1 MKLSLLALLPLL
13 LAPTPLGSNAQG
25 DPFMEK
31 YLSTAERLRD
41 EGDAVGA
48 RAAVERALERD
59 DRHLGALET
68 LAELA
73 AEGDD
78 LDTAAWAYHRWLQV
92 VESAEKLPVSR
103 SKRKQI
109 LEAVTAVDARADDF
123 RSLTDDHLSEL
134 HKLAKAHA
142 KRGRLHSA
150 LEVYAEILLI
160 DPFNAEGRAAVK
172 NIRRTGGEDVAV
184 EDAFAGAGDPTEG
197 LDPEWLAEENA
208 KHEEWENAWTKETEN
223 YRYRTNAGFL
233 VLQTSSI
240 AMEQMNRA
248 YRKFFRY
255 KEDGGATPKI
265 EVRVYKNRDE
275 YLKYNNL
282 PENDWTGGF
291 FNGST
296 VQTFLGGPSGKE
308 TIRQMYGT
316 LFHEAA
322 HQFVSLT
329 GRGGVPG
336 WLNEAYA
343 SFFEGTTILS
353 NGSVRWNQVAT
364 HRLFPLARRME
375 QGWMNGPSDG
385 VRDESGEW
393 ATPTT
398 APTLRIL
405 VENQYQWGPPWYAPT
420 WGVVYFLY
428 NLRDEDGRLI
438 YRDSLNDY
446 YYSGASSVGRDQRV
460 EHFEN
465 IVIQGAPLS
474 PVQDIE
480 ALNELWRDWILELRD
495 IQLGKKA
502 ARKTNFDYGLA
513 ALARGETAEAV
524 DFLEEAFL
532 HTPED
537 PEVLWK
543 LAGALENTDAE
554 DRAAAMYL
562 QFARELELRGLTE
575 DERYPVAK
583 EKLTK
588 LDPLFSAHAKLKR
601 KMLEEGLELAKSY
614 RDRDLPLMALEIA
627 RRMSA
632 QFSLPEAL
640 DFYIEVASETGRS
653 LARWKVAYN
662 ELDLEGWSGSEHYGA
677 YGRMLVADV
686 KDDGATG
693 RPGDEIFTADLT
705 YDAAFEG
712 DYSLE
717 AQLRF
722 EDGATVAGLTFGR
735 KDANT
740 THAVILHPTGYLDI
754 STKDGGTWTYRDHRS
769 VSLPGEWQKLRIDL
783 VDKTLD
789 VYLNDR
795 YIRSIE
801 MPSRDSVQ
809 GGFGLITGTG
819 KISYRDL
826 RFLARDPYDPAAR
839 IERELALAKVANSE
853 IERPEGTFT
862 GFTPPAFVES
872 LKWLQ
877 GEPRTLEH
885 LQGAPSAIV
894 FWSQAQEQAIP
905 TGEYYR
911 HLAETYAEFD
921 MQWVVVIG
929 GEHSPAQARA
939 MAAAAKLPESM
950 AVAHDV
956 EFAYYKAAHVVPGG
970 WGLPRILVMDVDGE
984 VIWEGDP
991 GLVPG
996 RGWKPGDGETYLDGP
1011 IKEIIEKRRLKEIRK
1026 FAPELPK
1033 ATKLARAGMLAQA
1046 WTAIRP
1052 LAELDADFSP
1062 IVQRARDLRDFLE
1075 GAGAQLLGEAEV
1087 HAAEGYPLRAAALL
1101 DKVSVDFV
1109 GTSTGDLAAGR
1120 LKTLQKSD
1128 DYREV
1133 KRAWRSM
1140 DKALSSAERG
1150 KAASEILP
1158 DLDAAL
1164 AASELAEIAVVR
1176 EELRAALFRDGADG
1190 FVQAWNR
1197 LAPEGFLQTRLEA
1210 LTAELAED

>member
-1 MKLSLLALLPLL
+1 MKLSLLLALFSLL
-13 LAPTPLGSNAQG
+13 GSAVALAPGG
-25 DPFMEK
+25 DPFIEK
-31 YLSTAERLRD
+31 YLSTAERLRED
-41 EGDAVGA
+41 GDASGA

-59 DRHLGALET
+59 DQHLGALKI

-73 AEGDD
+73 TAEED

-103 SKRKQI
+103 SSRKAV
-109 LEAVTAVDARADDF
+109 LEALLLVDERADDF
-123 RSLTDDHLSEL
+123 RGLSDDHLGEL

-142 KRGRLHSA
+142 KRGRMHSA

-160 DPFNAEGRAAVK
+160 DPMNAAARAAVK

-184 EDAFAGAGDPTEG
+184 EDAYAGAGDPTEG

-208 KHEEWENAWTKETEN
+208 KHEAWEDAWTKETEN
-223 YRYRTNAGFL
+223 YRYRTNAGFI
-233 VLQTSSI
+233 VMQTASI

-248 YRKFFRY
+248 YRKFFRF
-255 KEDGGATPKI
+255 KEDGGPTPKI
-265 EVRVYKNRDE
+265 EVRVFKSRDE

-296 VQTFLGGPSGKE
+296 VQTFLGGPSGTE

-364 HRLFPLARRME
+364 HRLFPLARRMD
-375 QGWMNGPSDG
+375 QGWMTGPSDG

-393 ATPTT
+393 ATPPT

-428 NLRDEDGRLI
+428 NLRNEDGKLI
-438 YRDSLNDY
+438 YRDALNNY
-446 YYSGASSVGRDQRV
+446 YYSNAASVGRDGRV
-460 EHFEN
+460 DHFEK

-474 PVQDIE
+474 PVEDIDG
-480 ALNELWRDWILELRD
+480 LNEVWRQWILELRD
-495 IQLGKKA
+495 IQLGKSA
-502 ARKTNFDYGLA
+502 ARKSNFDFGLA
-513 ALARGETAEAV
+513 ALARGETGEAV
-524 DFLEEAFL
+524 EFLEEAFL

-543 LAGALENTDAE
+543 LAGALEMTDSE
-554 DRAAAMYL
+554 DRAAALYL
-562 QFARELELRGLTE
+562 QFARELEMRGLTD
-575 DERYPVAK
+575 DERYELAR
-583 EKLTK
+583 EKLTE
-588 LDPLFSAHAKLKR
+588 LDPLFNSHAKLKR
-601 KMLEEGLELAKSY
+601 KMLEQGLELAKSY
-614 RDRDLPLMALEIA
+614 RDRNLPLMALEIA

-640 DFYIEVASETGRS
+640 EFYAQVASETGRS

-662 ELDLEGWSGSEHYGA
+662 ELDLEGWSGSELYGA
-677 YGRMLVADV
+677 YGRMLVAEI

-693 RPGDEIFTADLT
+693 RSADEIFTADLT
-705 YDAAFEG
+705 YDAAFQG

-717 AQLRF
+717 AELRF
-722 EDGATVAGLTFGR
+722 DEGASIAGLTFGR

-754 STKDGGTWTYRDHRS
+754 STKDGGTWTYRDHRA
-769 VSLPGEWQKLRIDL
+769 VSLPNEWQKLRIDL
-783 VDKTLD
+783 VGKVLD

-819 KISYRDL
+819 KVSYRDL

-839 IERELALAKVANSE
+839 IERELALAKVASSE
-853 IERPEGTFT
+853 IARPEGTFT
-862 GFTPPAFVES
+862 GAAPPPLLES
-872 LKWLQ
+872 LNWVQ
-877 GEPRTLEH
+877 GDPLTLEH
-885 LQGAPSAIV
+885 LHGAPAAIV
-894 FWSQAQEQAIP
+894 FWSQVQEEVIP
-905 TGEYYR
+905 TGAYYA
-911 HLAETYAEFD
+911 HLAKTYAEFD
-921 MQWVVVIG
+921 MKWVVVIG
-929 GEHSPAQARA
+929 GEHKRGQIDGMLRA
-939 MAAAAKLPESM
+939 NPMPGAHI
-950 AVAHDV
+950 AHDASF
-956 EFAYYKAAHVVPGG
+956 EFYKSTHVVPGG
-970 WGLPRILVMDVDGE
+970 WGLPRILVLDVDGE
-984 VIWEGDP
+984 VVWEGDP

-996 RGWKPGDGETYLDGP
+996 RGWKEGDGETYLDGP
-1011 IKEIIEKRRLKEIRK
+1011 IKEIIEKRRLKEIQEY
-1026 FAPELPK
+1026 ASELPK
-1033 ATKLARAGMLAQA
+1033 ARRLAQAGLLAQA
-1046 WTAIRP
+1046 WSAIRP
-1052 LAELDADFSP
+1052 LAELDAAFSP
-1062 IVQRARDLRDFLE
+1062 TVQSARDLRDFLE
-1075 GAGAQLLGEAEV
+1075 GAGSQLLADAEEQ
-1087 HAAEGYPLRAAALL
+1087 AASGYPMRAAALL
-1101 DKVSVDFV
+1101 EKVSTDFA

-1120 LKTLQKSD
+1120 LVELLKNA
-1128 DYREV
+1128 DYRAV
-1133 KRAWRSM
+1133 KKAWRSM
-1140 DKALSSAERG
+1140 DKAFKNAERD
-1150 KAASEILP
+1150 KPAAELLP

-1164 AASELAEIAVVR
+1164 AASELPEIAVVR
-1176 EELRAALFRDGADG
+1176 EKLRDALFSDGSAG
-1190 FVQAWNR
+1190 FLAAWKQHS
-1197 LAPEGFLQTRLEA
+1197 PEGYLQTRVEE
-1210 LTAELAED
+1210 LTAGLAE

>member
-1 MKLSLLALLPLL
+1 MKLLPLLALLPLL
-13 LAPTPLGSNAQG
+13 SPVDLSTGNGG
-25 DPFMEK
+25 DPFIEK
-31 YLSTAERLRD
+31 YLSTAERHKT
-41 EGDAVGA
+41 EGNTALA

-59 DRHLGALET
+59 DKHLGALKT

-73 AEGDD
+73 KQQGDA
-78 LDTAAWAYHRWLQV
+78 DTAAWAYHRWLQV

-103 SKRKQI
+103 SERKAV
-109 LEAVTAVDARADDF
+109 LEAVIAVDERAEDF
-123 RSLTDDHLSEL
+123 RNLSEGHLKEL

-160 DPFNAEGRAAVK
+160 DIFNAEARAAVK

-197 LDPEWLAEENA
+197 LDPEWLEEEDA
-208 KHEEWENAWTKETEN
+208 KHSEWENAWTKETEN

-248 YRKFFRY
+248 YRKFFRF

-265 EVRVYKNRDE
+265 EVRVFKTRAE
-275 YLKYNNL
+275 YLKHNNL

-296 VQTFLGGPSGKE
+296 VQTFLGGPSGTE

-353 NGSVRWNQVAT
+353 NGSVRWNQVPT

-375 QGWMNGPSDG
+375 QGWMSGPSDG
-385 VRDESGEW
+385 VRDEAGEW

-428 NLRDEDGRLI
+428 NLRDEDGQLI
-438 YRDSLNDY
+438 YRDALNEY
-446 YYSGASSVGRDQRV
+446 YYSGARSVGLDQRV

-465 IVIQGAPLS
+465 IVIKSAPLS
-474 PVQDIE
+474 PVENIE
-480 ALNELWRDWILELRD
+480 GLNELWRDWILELRD

-502 ARKTNFDYGLA
+502 ARKSNFDYGLA
-513 ALARGETAEAV
+513 ALARGETDAAV

-543 LAGALENTDAE
+543 LAGALENTDSE

-562 QFARELELRGLTE
+562 QFARELELRGKTD
-575 DERYPVAK
+575 DERYPLAK

-662 ELDLEGWSGSEHYGA
+662 ELDLDGWSGSEHYSA
-677 YGRMLVADV
+677 YGAMLVADV
-686 KDDGATG
+686 QDDGATG
-693 RPGDEIFTADLT
+693 RPADEIFTADLT
-705 YDAAFEG
+705 YDAAFDG

-717 AQLRF
+717 AELRF
-722 EDGATVAGLTFGR
+722 DEGATVAGLTFGR

-740 THAVILHPTGYLDI
+740 THAVILHPKGYLDI

-769 VSLPGEWQKLRIDL
+769 VLLPGEWQKLRIDL

-819 KISYRDL
+819 KISYRNL

-839 IERELALAKVANSE
+839 IERDLALAKVASSA

-862 GFTPPAFVES
+862 GFSPPPLIEE
-872 LKWLQ
+872 LNWLQ
-877 GEPRTLEH
+877 GDPITLDH
-885 LQGAPSAIV
+885 LHGAPAAIV
-894 FWSQAQEQAIP
+894 FWSKAQEDAIP
-905 TGEYYR
+905 TGDYYA
-911 HLAETYAEFD
+911 HLAKTYAEFD
-921 MQWVVVIG
+921 MKWVFVVG
-929 GEHSPAQARA
+929 GEHSPAQVRA
-939 MAAAAKLPESM
+939 MAQQHGLDGVH
-950 AVAHDV
+950 VAHDAT
-956 EFAYYKAAHVVPGG
+956 FAFYKSAHVVPGG
-970 WGLPRILVMDVDGE
+970 WGMPRILVLDVDGK
-984 VIWEGDP
+984 VTWEGDP
-991 GLVPG
+991 GLIPG
-996 RGWKPGDGETYLDGP
+996 RGWKTGDGETYLDGP
-1011 IKEIIEKRRLKEIRK
+1011 IKEIIEKRQLKEIRK
-1026 FAPELPK
+1026 FATELPK
-1033 ATKLARAGMLAQA
+1033 ARKLARAGMLAQA

-1052 LAELDADFSP
+1052 LAQLDADFSP
-1062 IVQRARDLRDFLE
+1062 IVQQARDLRDFLE
-1075 GAGAQLLGEAEV
+1075 GAGAQLLADAEAQ
-1087 HAAEGYPLRAAALL
+1087 AAAGYPLRAAVLL
-1101 DKVSVDFV
+1101 EKVSTDFL

-1120 LKTLQKSD
+1120 LATLLKNG
-1128 DYREV
+1128 DYRAV

-1140 DKALSSAERG
+1140 EKALKSAERE
-1150 KAASEILP
+1150 KPAAEIIP

-1164 AASELAEIAVVR
+1164 AECELAEIAVLR
-1176 EELRAALFRDGADG
+1176 EELRAALFRDGA
-1190 FVQAWNR
+1190 
-1197 LAPEGFLQTRLEA
+1197 EGFLEAWKQLSAEGYLQTRLEA
-1210 LTAELAED
+1210 LAEELAD

>member
-1 MKLSLLALLPLL
+1 MKLLPLLALLPLL
-13 LAPTPLGSNAQG
+13 SPADLSTGSGGG
-25 DPFMEK
+25 DPFIEK
-31 YLSTAERLRD
+31 YLSTAERHMA
-41 EGDAVGA
+41 EGNTAAA

-59 DRHLGALET
+59 DKHLGALKS

-73 AEGDD
+73 LEQGDP
-78 LDTAAWAYHRWLQV
+78 DTAAWAYHRWLQV

-103 SKRKQI
+103 SERKAV
-109 LEAVTAVDARADDF
+109 LEAVIAVDERAEDF
-123 RSLTDDHLSEL
+123 RDLTDDHLKEL

-160 DPFNAEGRAAVK
+160 DIFNAEARAAVK

-197 LDPEWLAEENA
+197 LDPEWLAEEDA
-208 KHEEWENAWTKETEN
+208 KHSEWENAWTKQTEN
-223 YRYRTNAGFL
+223 YKYRTNAGFL

-248 YRKFFRY
+248 YRKFFRF
-255 KEDGGATPKI
+255 KEDGGATPMI
-265 EVRVYKNRDE
+265 EVRVFKSRDE

-296 VQTFLGGPSGKE
+296 VQTFLGGPSGTE

-375 QGWMNGPSDG
+375 QGWMTGPSDG

-438 YRDSLNDY
+438 YRESLNDY
-446 YYSGASSVGRDQRV
+446 YYSGARSVGRDQRV

-465 IVIQGAPLS
+465 IVIKSAPLS
-474 PVQDIE
+474 PVENIE
-480 ALNELWRDWILELRD
+480 GLNELWRDWILELRD

-502 ARKTNFDYGLA
+502 ARKSNYDYGLA
-513 ALARGETAEAV
+513 ALARGETDAAV

-543 LAGALENTDAE
+543 LAGALENTDSE

-562 QFARELELRGLTE
+562 QFTRELELRGQTD

-583 EKLTK
+583 EKLTE

-614 RDRDLPLMALEIA
+614 RDRGFPMMALEIA

-662 ELDLEGWSGSEHYGA
+662 ELDLEGWSGSEFYNAYGA
-677 YGRMLVADV
+677 MLVGDI

-693 RPGDEIFTADLT
+693 RPADEIFTADLT
-705 YDAAFEG
+705 YDAAFDG

-722 EDGATVAGLTFGR
+722 DEGATIAGLTFGR

-740 THAVILHPTGYLDI
+740 THAVILHPAGYLDI

-819 KISYRDL
+819 KISYRNL

-839 IERELALAKVANSE
+839 IERELALAKIASSE

-862 GFTPPAFVES
+862 GFTPPPFVED
-872 LKWLQ
+872 LKWIQ
-877 GEPRTLEH
+877 GEPLTLDH
-885 LQGAPSAIV
+885 MKGAPSAIV
-894 FWSQAQEQAIP
+894 FWSKAQEDAIP
-905 TGEYYR
+905 TGAYYQ
-911 HLAETYAEFD
+911 HLAQTYAEYD
-921 MQWVVVIG
+921 MKWVVVIG
-929 GEHSPAQARA
+929 GEHKPAQIRA
-939 MAAAAKLPESM
+939 MLQQFPM
-950 AVAHDV
+950 PDVHVAHDSTF
-956 EFAYYKAAHVVPGG
+956 EFYKSAHVVPGG
-970 WGLPRILVMDVDGE
+970 WGLPRILVLDVDGK
-984 VIWEGDP
+984 VTWEGDP
-991 GLVPG
+991 GLIPG
-996 RGWKPGDGETYLDGP
+996 RGWKSGDGETYLDGP
-1011 IKEIIEKRRLKEIRK
+1011 IKEIIEKRQLKEIRK

-1033 ATKLARAGMLAQA
+1033 ATKLARAGLLAQA
-1046 WTAIRP
+1046 WTTIRP
-1052 LAELDADFSP
+1052 LAELKADFSP
-1062 IVQRARDLRDFLE
+1062 IVQQARDLRDFLE
-1075 GAGAQLLGEAEV
+1075 GAGAQLLAEAEV
-1087 HAAEGYPLRAAALL
+1087 QAADDYPMRAAALL
-1101 DKVSVDFV
+1101 EKVSTDFI

-1120 LKTLQKSD
+1120 LATMLKDS
-1128 DYREV
+1128 DYRAV

-1140 DKALSSAERG
+1140 DKAYKSAERD
-1150 KAASEILP
+1150 KPAAEIIP

-1164 AASELAEIAVVR
+1164 AECELAEIAVLR
-1176 EELRAALFRDGADG
+1176 ESLRAALFRDGS
-1190 FVQAWNR
+1190 
-1197 LAPEGFLQTRLEA
+1197 EGFLEAWRQLSPEGYLQLRLEA
-1210 LTAELAED
+1210 LASELAD

>member
-1 MKLSLLALLPLL
+1 MKLRSLLALLPLL
-13 LAPTPLGSNAQG
+13 NPADPSTGIVRGG
-25 DPFMEK
+25 DPFIEK
-31 YLSTAERLRD
+31 YLSTAERHKADGNTAAAR
-41 EGDAVGA
+41 GA
-48 RAAVERALERD
+48 AERALERD
-59 DRHLGALET
+59 DKHLGALKS
-68 LAELA
+68 LAELSLV
-73 AEGDD
+73 EGDP
-78 LDTAAWAYHRWLQV
+78 DTAAWAYHRWLQV

-103 SKRKQI
+103 SERKAV
-109 LEAVTAVDARADDF
+109 LEAVIAVDNRAEDF
-123 RSLTDDHLSEL
+123 RDLTDDHLKEL
-134 HKLAKAHA
+134 HKLARAHA

-160 DPFNAEGRAAVK
+160 DIFNTEARAGVK

-208 KHEEWENAWTKETEN
+208 KHSEWENAWTKQTEN
-223 YRYRTNAGFL
+223 YKYRTNAGFL

-255 KEDGGATPKI
+255 KEDGGATPMI

-296 VQTFLGGPSGKE
+296 VQTFLGGPSGTE

-329 GRGGVPG
+329 GRGGIPG
-336 WLNEAYA
+336 WLNEGYA

-375 QGWMNGPSDG
+375 QGWMTGPSDG
-385 VRDESGEW
+385 VRDENGEW

-428 NLRDEDGRLI
+428 NLRDGDGRLI
-438 YRDSLNDY
+438 YRESLNNY
-446 YYSGASSVGRDQRV
+446 YYSGARSVGRDQRV

-465 IVIQGAPLS
+465 VVIKGAPLS
-474 PVQDIE
+474 PVDDIE
-480 ALNELWRDWILELRD
+480 SLNELWRDWMLELRD

-502 ARKTNFDYGLA
+502 ARKSNYDYGLA
-513 ALARGETAEAV
+513 ALARGETGAAV

-562 QFARELELRGLTE
+562 QFTRELELRGQTD
-575 DERYPVAK
+575 DERYPSAK
-583 EKLTK
+583 EKLTE

-601 KMLEEGLELAKSY
+601 KMLDQGLELAKSY
-614 RDRDLPLMALEIA
+614 RDRGFPMMALEIA

-662 ELDLEGWSGSEHYGA
+662 ELDLEGWSGSEFYNAYGA
-677 YGRMLVADV
+677 MLVGNI
-686 KDDGATG
+686 KDDGSSG
-693 RPGDEIFTADLT
+693 RPADEIFTADLT
-705 YDAAFEG
+705 YDAAFDG

-722 EDGATVAGLTFGR
+722 DEGATVAGLTFGR

-819 KISYRDL
+819 KISYRNL

-839 IERELALAKVANSE
+839 IERELALAKVASSE

-862 GFTPPAFVES
+862 GFTPPPLIED
-872 LKWLQ
+872 LKWIQ
-877 GEPRTLEH
+877 GKPLTLDH
-885 LQGAPSAIV
+885 LKGAPSAIV
-894 FWSQAQEQAIP
+894 FWSKAQENAIP
-905 TGEYYR
+905 TGAYYQ
-911 HLAETYAEFD
+911 HLAKAYAEYD
-921 MQWVVVIG
+921 MKWVVVIG
-929 GEHSPAQARA
+929 GEHSPSQIRG
-939 MAAAAKLPESM
+939 MLQQFPM
-950 AVAHDV
+950 PD
-956 EFAYYKAAHVVPGG
+956 AHV
-970 WGLPRILVMDVDGE
+970 
-984 VIWEGDP
+984 
-991 GLVPG
+991 
-996 RGWKPGDGETYLDGP
+996 
-1011 IKEIIEKRRLKEIRK
+1011 
-1026 FAPELPK
+1026 A
-1033 ATKLARAGMLAQA
+1033 
-1046 WTAIRP
+1046 
-1052 LAELDADFSP
+1052 
-1062 IVQRARDLRDFLE
+1062 
-1075 GAGAQLLGEAEV
+1075 
-1087 HAAEGYPLRAAALL
+1087 
-1101 DKVSVDFV
+1101 
-1109 GTSTGDLAAGR
+1109 
-1120 LKTLQKSD
+1120 
-1128 DYREV
+1128 
-1133 KRAWRSM
+1133 
-1140 DKALSSAERG
+1140 
-1150 KAASEILP
+1150 
-1158 DLDAAL
+1158 
-1164 AASELAEIAVVR
+1164 
-1176 EELRAALFRDGADG
+1176 
-1190 FVQAWNR
+1190 
-1197 LAPEGFLQTRLEA
+1197 
-1210 LTAELAED
+1210 

>member
-1 MKLSLLALLPLL
+1 MNWLLPLL
-13 LAPTPLGSNAQG
+13 LAPLALLAPHAATQGG
-25 DPFMEK
+25 DPFIEK
-31 YLSTAERLRD
+31 YLSNAERLLAD
-41 EGDAVGA
+41 GDAAGA

-59 DRHLGALET
+59 DQHLGALRT

-73 AEGDD
+73 AKEGD
-78 LDTAAWAYHRWLQV
+78 LDTAAWSYHRWLQV

-103 SKRKQI
+103 SERKAV
-109 LEAVTAVDARADDF
+109 LEAIALVDDRADDF
-123 RSLTDDHLSEL
+123 RGLSDDHLSEL
-134 HKLAKAHA
+134 HKIAKAHA
-142 KRGRLHSA
+142 KRGRNHSA

-160 DPFNAEGRAAVK
+160 DPFNAEARAAIK
-172 NIRRTGGEDVAV
+172 HIRRTGGEDVAV

-197 LDPEWLAEENA
+197 LDPEWLAEEDA
-208 KHEEWENAWTKETEN
+208 KHAEWENAWTKETEN

-233 VLQTSSI
+233 VLQTASI

-248 YRKFFRY
+248 YRKFFRF
-255 KEDGGATPKI
+255 KEDGGPTPKI
-265 EVRVYKNRDE
+265 EVRVFAKRSE
-275 YLKYNNL
+275 YLKANNK

-296 VQTFLGGPSGKE
+296 VQTFLGGPSGTE

-375 QGWMNGPSDG
+375 QGWMTGPSDG

-393 ATPTT
+393 ATPQT

-405 VENQYQWGPPWYAPT
+405 VENQYEWGPPWYAPT

-428 NLRDEDGRLI
+428 NLRDDDGRLI
-438 YRDSLNDY
+438 YRDTLNNY
-446 YYSGASSVGRDQRV
+446 YYSNASSVALADRV
-460 EHFEN
+460 SHFEKV
-465 IVIQGAPLS
+465 VIAEAPLS
-474 PVQDIE
+474 PVEDIDG
-480 ALNELWRDWILELRD
+480 LNDLWRDWILELRD

-502 ARKTNFDYGLA
+502 ARKSNFDHGQA
-513 ALARGETAEAV
+513 ALERGETDVAV

-543 LAGALENTDAE
+543 LAGALEMTDSE

-562 QFARELELRGLTE
+562 QFTRELELRGQTD

-588 LDPLFSAHAKLKR
+588 LDPMFSAHAKLKR
-601 KMLEEGLELAKSY
+601 QMLERGLELAKSY
-614 RDRDLPLMALEIA
+614 RSRDLPMMALEIA

-640 DFYIEVASETGRS
+640 DFYAEVALETGRS

-662 ELDLEGWSGSEHYGA
+662 ELDLEGWSGSEHYTA

-693 RPGDEIFTADLT
+693 RPADEIFTADLT
-705 YDAAFEG
+705 YDAAFDG

-722 EDGATVAGLTFGR
+722 EEGASIAGLTFGR

-754 STKDGGTWTYRDHRS
+754 STKDGGAWTYRDHRS
-769 VSLPGEWQKLRIDL
+769 VDLPGEWQKLRIDL
-783 VDKTLD
+783 VGKTLD

-839 IERELALAKVANSE
+839 IERELALEAVANNE
-853 IERPEGTFT
+853 VDRPTGTFT
-862 GFTPPAFVES
+862 GFTPPPFLES
-872 LKWLQ
+872 MRWVQ
-877 GEPRTLEH
+877 GEALTLEH
-885 LQGAPSAIV
+885 LKGAPAALV
-894 FWSQAQEQAIP
+894 FWSAVQEEVIP
-905 TGEYYR
+905 TAAYYQ
-911 HLAETYAEFD
+911 HLIDTFSAYD
-921 MQWVVVIG
+921 MKWVVVIG
-929 GEHSPAQARA
+929 GEHKGRQIEGMLKATPLEGAHI
-939 MAAAAKLPESM
+939 
-950 AVAHDV
+950 AHDAMF
-956 EFAYYKAAHVVPGG
+956 EYYKSANVVPGG
-970 WGLPRILVMDVDGE
+970 WGLPRILVLDIDGT
-984 VIWEGDP
+984 VTWEGDP
-991 GLVPG
+991 GLIPG
-996 RGWKPGDGETYLDGP
+996 RGWQAGDGETYLDGP
-1011 IKEIIEKRRLKEIRK
+1011 IKEIIEKRQLDAIQKL
-1026 FAPELPK
+1026 APQLER
-1033 ATKLARAGMLAQA
+1033 ATKYARAGLFAEA
-1046 WTAIRP
+1046 YVAIQP
-1052 LAELDADFSP
+1052 LAELDAAFSP
-1062 IVQRARDLRDFLE
+1062 TVQRARDVRDFVE
-1075 GAGAQLLGEAEV
+1075 GVGAQLMNDAEQQ
-1087 HAAEGYPLRAAALL
+1087 AAAGYPLRAAALL
-1101 DKVSVDFV
+1101 DKVATDFA
-1109 GTSTGDLAAGR
+1109 GGATGDLASGR
-1120 LKTLQKSD
+1120 LEQLERDTG
-1128 DYREV
+1128 YREV
-1133 KRAWRSM
+1133 RKAWRSM
-1140 DKALSSAERG
+1140 EKAFKNAERG
-1150 KAASEILP
+1150 REAAELLP

-1164 AASELAEIAVVR
+1164 EASELAEIVEIR
-1176 EELRAALFRDGADG
+1176 EQLRAALFRDGA
-1190 FVQAWNR
+1190 
-1197 LAPEGFLQTRLEA
+1197 EGFLDAWKQLSPEGYLQARL
-1210 LTAELAED
+1210 AELAAALADQ

>member
-1 MKLSLLALLPLL
+1 MKLLPLLALLPLL
-13 LAPTPLGSNAQG
+13 NPADLSTGAQGG
-25 DPFMEK
+25 DPFIEK
-31 YLSTAERLRD
+31 YLSTAERHKA
-41 EGDAVGA
+41 EGNMAAA

-59 DRHLGALET
+59 DKHLGALKS

-73 AEGDD
+73 LEGNDA
-78 LDTAAWAYHRWLQV
+78 DTAAWAYHRWLQV
-92 VESAEKLPVSR
+92 VESAEKLPVAR
-103 SKRKQI
+103 SERKAV
-109 LEAVTAVDARADDF
+109 LEAVMAVDERAEDF
-123 RSLTDDHLSEL
+123 RDLTDDHLKEL

-160 DPFNAEGRAAVK
+160 DIFNAEARAAVK

-197 LDPEWLAEENA
+197 LDPEWLAEEDA
-208 KHEEWENAWTKETEN
+208 KHSEWENAWTKQTEN
-223 YRYRTNAGFL
+223 YKYRTNAGFL

-248 YRKFFRY
+248 YRKFFRF
-255 KEDGGATPKI
+255 KEDGGATPMI

-296 VQTFLGGPSGKE
+296 VQTFLGGASGTE

-375 QGWMNGPSDG
+375 QGWMTGPSDG

-398 APTLRIL
+398 APTLRTL

-428 NLRDEDGRLI
+428 NLRDEDGQLI
-438 YRDSLNDY
+438 YRDSLNEY
-446 YYSGASSVGRDQRV
+446 YYSGARSVGQDQRV

-465 IVIQGAPLS
+465 IVIKGAPLS
-474 PVQDIE
+474 PVDDIE
-480 ALNELWRDWILELRD
+480 ALSELWRDWILELRD

-502 ARKTNFDYGLA
+502 ARKSNYDYGLA
-513 ALARGETAEAV
+513 ALARGETDAAV

-543 LAGALENTDAE
+543 LAGALENTDSE

-562 QFARELELRGLTE
+562 QFARELELRGQTD
-575 DERYPVAK
+575 DERYPIAK
-583 EKLTK
+583 EKLTE

-601 KMLEEGLELAKSY
+601 KMLEQGLELAKSY
-614 RDRDLPLMALEIA
+614 RDRGYPMMALEIA

-640 DFYIEVASETGRS
+640 DFYIQVASETGRS

-662 ELDLEGWSGSEHYGA
+662 ELDLEGWSGSEYYNAYGA
-677 YGRMLVADV
+677 MLVGDI
-686 KDDGATG
+686 KDDGSSG
-693 RPGDEIFTADLT
+693 RPADEIFTADLT
-705 YDAAFEG
+705 YDAAFDG

-722 EDGATVAGLTFGR
+722 DEGATIAGLTFGR

-740 THAVILHPTGYLDI
+740 THAVILHPSGYLDI

-769 VSLPGEWQKLRIDL
+769 VDLPGEWQKLRIDL

-795 YIRSIE
+795 YIRSIQ

-819 KISYRDL
+819 KISYRNL

-839 IERELALAKVANSE
+839 IERELALAKIASSE

-862 GFTPPAFVES
+862 GFAPPPLIED
-872 LKWLQ
+872 LKWVQ
-877 GEPRTLEH
+877 GDALTLDR
-885 LQGAPSAIV
+885 LKGAPAAIV
-894 FWSQAQEQAIP
+894 FWSKAQEDAIP
-905 TGEYYR
+905 TGAYYQ
-911 HLAETYAEFD
+911 HLAQTYAEYD
-921 MQWVVVIG
+921 MKWAIVVG
-929 GEHSPAQARA
+929 GEHNPAQIRG
-939 MAAAAKLPESM
+939 MLQQFPM
-950 AVAHDV
+950 PDVHVAHDST
-956 EFAYYKAAHVVPGG
+956 FAFYKSAHVVPGG
-970 WGLPRILVMDVDGE
+970 WGMPRILVLDVDGK
-984 VIWEGDP
+984 VTWEGDP
-991 GLVPG
+991 GLIPG
-996 RGWKPGDGETYLDGP
+996 RGWQPGDGETYLDGP
-1011 IKEIIEKRRLKEIRK
+1011 IKEIIEKRQLKEIREL
-1026 FAPELPK
+1026 AEELPK
-1033 ATKLARAGMLAQA
+1033 ATKLARAGLLAQA
-1046 WTAIRP
+1046 WKAIRP
-1052 LAELDADFSP
+1052 LAELKADFSP
-1062 IVQRARDLRDFLE
+1062 IVQQARDLRDFLE
-1075 GAGAQLLGEAEV
+1075 GAGAQLLAEAEFQ
-1087 HAAEGYPLRAAALL
+1087 AGEGYPMRAAALL
-1101 DKVSVDFV
+1101 EKVSTDFI

-1120 LKTLQKSD
+1120 LATTLKSS
-1128 DYREV
+1128 DYRAV

-1140 DKALSSAERG
+1140 DKAFKSAERDRP
-1150 KAASEILP
+1150 AAEIIP

-1164 AASELAEIAVVR
+1164 AESELAEISVLR
-1176 EELRAALFRDGADG
+1176 EQLRAALFRDGS
-1190 FVQAWNR
+1190 
-1197 LAPEGFLQTRLEA
+1197 EGFLNAWKQLSPEGYLQLRLEA
-1210 LTAELAED
+1210 LAAELAD